1 MASINITSISSKGQ
15 VVIPQSM
22 RRGLVAGEKLVIIEE
37 AGTYIIR
44 RASEFAASLRE
55 DIEFARRTE
64 AAYLEVEGGKYR
76 QMSAASFLKK
86 VRRHA
91 AR

>member
-1 MASINITSISSKGQ
+1 MANINITTISSKGQ
-15 VVIPQSM
+15 VVIPQNM
-22 RRGLVAGEKLVIIEE
+22 RKELHPGEKLVIIED
-37 AGTYIIR
+37 AGLFIIR
-44 RASEFAASLRE
+44 RASEFAATLRE

-76 QMSAASFLKK
+76 QMSASSFLKK

>member
-1 MASINITSISSKGQ
+1 MAEINITSISSKGQ

-22 RRGLVAGEKLVIIEE
+22 RRGLAAGEKLVIIEE
-37 AGTYIIR
+37 AGMYIIR

-76 QMSAASFLKK
+76 QMSASSFLKK